1 MAASRKKYSLRNRV
15 ALLRSGERYFEV
27 LLRMIADARQEF
39 HIQTYILEPDTTGR
53 LVLEAL
59 IAAAA
64 RGVAVYIQL
73 DAYGSGKLDDTV
85 LSDLRSKGIRIRKYG
100 RLISRGK
107 LHLGRRMHHKIT
119 VMDNH
124 TALVG
129 GINISDNYSGWNG
142 KPPWLDYA
150 VVVQGETA
158 RQLNR
163 ICRKRWKDLDPQ
175 QELPPR
181 EPDRLPFG
189 GLSANDRVPVRIT
202 QNDFLRRKQETA
214 ASYRQAIR
222 QARNSLVFVGG
233 YFLPGGLAR
242 RLLKKAARRGVA
254 ISLIVSAESD
264 VGVVRN
270 SRRYLYGW
278 LLRNG
283 IRIFEYHP
291 SNVHGKLLLKDNSFV
306 SIGSYD
312 LNNLSTY
319 SNIELN
325 LDIRDLEFSEIVRS
339 ELEAVVAGS
348 CHEVTRTQHGQ
359 EGIFRKFLDWASYQL
374 VKTLFILSVWLA
386 NRDDRD
392 I

>member
-39 HIQTYILEPDTTGR
+39 HLQTYILEPDTTGR

-73 DAYGSGKLDDTV
+73 DAYGSGKLDETM

-163 ICRKRWKDLDPQ
+163 ICRKRWKDPDPQ
-175 QELPPR
+175 HELPSR
-181 EPDRLPFG
+181 ESDRLPFE

-359 EGIFRKFLDWASYQL
+359 EGIFRKFVDWASYQL

-386 NRDDRD
+386 NRNDRD

>member
-39 HIQTYILEPDTTGR
+39 HLQTYILEPDTTGR

-73 DAYGSGKLDDTV
+73 DAYGSGKLDDTL

-119 VMDNH
+119 VIDNH

-163 ICRKRWKDLDPQ
+163 ICRKRWKDPDPQ
-175 QELPPR
+175 HELPSR
-181 EPDRLPFG
+181 ESDRVPFE

-359 EGIFRKFLDWASYQL
+359 EGIFRKFVDWASYQL

>member
-1 MAASRKKYSLRNRV
+1 MAASRKKYSLRNSV

-39 HIQTYILEPDTTGR
+39 HLQTYILEPDTTGR

-73 DAYGSGKLDDTV
+73 DAYGSGKLDETM

-163 ICRKRWKDLDPQ
+163 ICRKRWKDPDPQ
-175 QELPPR
+175 HELPSR
-181 EPDRLPFG
+181 ESDRVPFE

-359 EGIFRKFLDWASYQL
+359 EGIFRKFVDWASYQL

>member
-39 HIQTYILEPDTTGR
+39 HLQTYILEPDTTGR

-73 DAYGSGKLDDTV
+73 DAYGSGKLDDTL

-163 ICRKRWKDLDPQ
+163 ICRSRWKDLDPL
-175 QELPPR
+175 QEPASRDSNWQAL
-181 EPDRLPFG
+181 D

-202 QNDFLRRKQETA
+202 QNDFLHRKQETA
-214 ASYRQAIR
+214 SSYRQAIR

-242 RLLKKAARRGVA
+242 RLLKKAARRGVD
-254 ISLIVSAESD
+254 IRLIVSAESD

-325 LDIRDLEFSEIVRS
+325 LDIRDLDFSEIVRS
-339 ELEAVVAGS
+339 ELAAVVAGS
-348 CHEVTRTQHGQ
+348 CHEVTPSQHRQ
-359 EGIFRKFLDWASYQL
+359 EGIFSKFIDWASYQL

>member
-39 HIQTYILEPDTTGR
+39 HLQTYILEPDTTGR

-73 DAYGSGKLDDTV
+73 DAYGSGKLDDTL
-85 LSDLRSKGIRIRKYG
+85 LSDLRRKGIRVRKYG

-163 ICRKRWKDLDPQ
+163 ICRKRWKDPDPQ
-175 QELPPR
+175 HELPSR
-181 EPDRLPFG
+181 ESARVPFE

-202 QNDFLRRKQETA
+202 QTDFLRRKQETA

-359 EGIFRKFLDWASYQL
+359 EGIFRKFVDWASYQL

>member
-39 HIQTYILEPDTTGR
+39 HLQTYILEPDTTGR

-73 DAYGSGKLDDTV
+73 DAYGSGKLDETM

-163 ICRKRWKDLDPQ
+163 ICRKRWKDPDPQ
-175 QELPPR
+175 HELPSR
-181 EPDRLPFG
+181 ESDRLPFE

-214 ASYRQAIR
+214 ASYLQAIR

-359 EGIFRKFLDWASYQL
+359 EGIFRKFVDWASYQL

>member
-39 HIQTYILEPDTTGR
+39 HLQTYILEPDTTGR

-163 ICRKRWKDLDPQ
+163 ICRKRWKDPDPQ
-175 QELPPR
+175 HELPSR
-181 EPDRLPFG
+181 ESDRVPFE

-359 EGIFRKFLDWASYQL
+359 EGIFRKFVDWASYQL

>member
-1 MAASRKKYSLRNRV
+1 M
-15 ALLRSGERYFEV
+15 
-27 LLRMIADARQEF
+27 
-39 HIQTYILEPDTTGR
+39 
-53 LVLEAL
+53 
-59 IAAAA
+59 
-64 RGVAVYIQL
+64 
-73 DAYGSGKLDDTV
+73 

-163 ICRKRWKDLDPQ
+163 ICRKRWKDPDPQ
-175 QELPPR
+175 HELPSR
-181 EPDRLPFG
+181 ESDRLPFE

-359 EGIFRKFLDWASYQL
+359 EGIFRKFVDWASYQL

>member
-39 HIQTYILEPDTTGR
+39 HLQTYILEPDTTGR

-73 DAYGSGKLDDTV
+73 DAYGSGKLDDTL

-163 ICRKRWKDLDPQ
+163 ICRKRWKDPDPQ
-175 QELPPR
+175 HELPSR
-181 EPDRLPFG
+181 ESDRLPFE

-359 EGIFRKFLDWASYQL
+359 EGIFRKFVDWASYQL

-386 NRDDRD
+386 NRNDRD

>member
-39 HIQTYILEPDTTGR
+39 HLQTYILEPDTTGR

-73 DAYGSGKLDDTV
+73 DAYGSGKLDDTL
-85 LSDLRSKGIRIRKYG
+85 LSDLRSKGISIRKYG

-163 ICRKRWKDLDPQ
+163 ICRKRWKDPDPQ
-175 QELPPR
+175 HELPSR
-181 EPDRLPFG
+181 ESDRVPFE

-359 EGIFRKFLDWASYQL
+359 EGIFRKFVDWASYQL

>member
-39 HIQTYILEPDTTGR
+39 HLQTYILEPDTTGR

-73 DAYGSGKLDDTV
+73 DAYGSGKLDDTL

-163 ICRKRWKDLDPQ
+163 ICRKRWKDPDPQ
-175 QELPPR
+175 HELPSR
-181 EPDRLPFG
+181 ESDRVPFE

-242 RLLKKAARRGVA
+242 RLLKKAARRGVD
-254 ISLIVSAESD
+254 IRLIVSAESD

-325 LDIRDLEFSEIVRS
+325 LDIRDLDFSEIVRS
-339 ELEAVVAGS
+339 ELAAVVAGS
-348 CHEVTRTQHGQ
+348 CHEVTPSQHRQ
-359 EGIFRKFLDWASYQL
+359 EGIFSKFIDWASYQL

>member
-73 DAYGSGKLDDTV
+73 DAYGSGKLDDTL
-85 LSDLRSKGIRIRKYG
+85 LSDLRSKNIRIRKYG

>member
-39 HIQTYILEPDTTGR
+39 HLQTYILEPDTTGR

-73 DAYGSGKLDDTV
+73 DAYGSGKLDDTL

-163 ICRKRWKDLDPQ
+163 ICRKRWKDPDPQ
-175 QELPPR
+175 HELPSR
-181 EPDRLPFG
+181 ESDRLPFE

-359 EGIFRKFLDWASYQL
+359 EGIFRKFVDWASYQL

>member
-39 HIQTYILEPDTTGR
+39 HLQTYILEPDTTGR

-73 DAYGSGKLDDTV
+73 DAYGSGKLDETM

-163 ICRKRWKDLDPQ
+163 ICRKRWKDPDPQ
-175 QELPPR
+175 HELPSR
-181 EPDRLPFG
+181 ESDRVPFE

-254 ISLIVSAESD
+254 ISL
-264 VGVVRN
+264 
-270 SRRYLYGW
+270 
-278 LLRNG
+278 
-283 IRIFEYHP
+283 
-291 SNVHGKLLLKDNSFV
+291 
-306 SIGSYD
+306 
-312 LNNLSTY
+312 
-319 SNIELN
+319 
-325 LDIRDLEFSEIVRS
+325 
-339 ELEAVVAGS
+339 
-348 CHEVTRTQHGQ
+348 
-359 EGIFRKFLDWASYQL
+359 
-374 VKTLFILSVWLA
+374 
-386 NRDDRD
+386 
-392 I
+392 

>member
-39 HIQTYILEPDTTGR
+39 HLQTYILEPDTTGR

-73 DAYGSGKLDDTV
+73 DAYGSGKLDDTL

-163 ICRKRWKDLDPQ
+163 ICRKRWKDPDPQ
-175 QELPPR
+175 HELPFR
-181 EPDRLPFG
+181 ESDRLPFE

-359 EGIFRKFLDWASYQL
+359 EGIFRKFVDWASYQL

>member
-39 HIQTYILEPDTTGR
+39 HLQTYILEPDTTGR

-73 DAYGSGKLDDTV
+73 DAYGSGKLDDTL

-163 ICRKRWKDLDPQ
+163 ICRKRWKDPDPQ
-175 QELPPR
+175 HELPSR
-181 EPDRLPFG
+181 ESDRVPFE

-359 EGIFRKFLDWASYQL
+359 EGIFRKFVDWASYQL

>member
-39 HIQTYILEPDTTGR
+39 HLQTYILEPDTTGR

-73 DAYGSGKLDDTV
+73 DAYGSGKLDETM

-163 ICRKRWKDLDPQ
+163 ICRKRWKDPDPQ
-175 QELPPR
+175 HELPSR
-181 EPDRLPFG
+181 ESDRVPFE

-348 CHEVTRTQHGQ
+348 CHEVTPSQHRQ
-359 EGIFRKFLDWASYQL
+359 EGIFSKFIDWASYQL

>member
-1 MAASRKKYSLRNRV
+1 MSASRKKYTLRNRV

-39 HIQTYILEPDTTGR
+39 HLQTYILEPDTTGR

-59 IAAAA
+59 IAASA

-73 DAYGSGKLDDTV
+73 DAYGSGRLDETMM
-85 LSDLRSKGIRIRKYG
+85 SDLRSKGIRIRKYG

-119 VMDNH
+119 VMDSH

-142 KPPWLDYA
+142 KTPWLDYA

-163 ICRKRWKDLDPQ
+163 ICRKRWKGLDQQ
-175 QELPPR
+175 QEPPSR
-181 EPDRLPFG
+181 ESDRLPVE
-189 GLSANDRVPVRIT
+189 GLSTGDRVPVRIT

-214 ASYRQAIR
+214 MSYRQAIR

-264 VGVVRN
+264 VGIVRN

-283 IRIFEYHP
+283 VRIFEYHP
-291 SNVHGKLLLKDNSFV
+291 SNVHGKLLLKDNSLV

-325 LDIRDLEFSEIVRS
+325 LDIRDLDFSEIVRS
-339 ELEAVVAGS
+339 ELEAVIAGA
-348 CHEVTRTQHGQ
+348 CHEVTPTQHGQ
-359 EGIFRKFLDWASYQL
+359 EGILRKLLDWASYQL

-386 NRDDRD
+386 NREDRD

>member
-39 HIQTYILEPDTTGR
+39 HLQTYILEPDTTGR

-73 DAYGSGKLDDTV
+73 DAYGSGKLDETM

-163 ICRKRWKDLDPQ
+163 ICRKRWKDPDPQ
-175 QELPPR
+175 HELPSR
-181 EPDRLPFG
+181 ESDRVPFE

-359 EGIFRKFLDWASYQL
+359 EGIFRKFVDWASYQL

>member
-39 HIQTYILEPDTTGR
+39 HLQTYILEPDTTGR

-73 DAYGSGKLDDTV
+73 DAYGSGKLDETM

-163 ICRKRWKDLDPQ
+163 ICRKRWKDPDPQ
-175 QELPPR
+175 HELPSR
-181 EPDRLPFG
+181 ESDRLPFE

-359 EGIFRKFLDWASYQL
+359 EGIFRKFVDWASYQL